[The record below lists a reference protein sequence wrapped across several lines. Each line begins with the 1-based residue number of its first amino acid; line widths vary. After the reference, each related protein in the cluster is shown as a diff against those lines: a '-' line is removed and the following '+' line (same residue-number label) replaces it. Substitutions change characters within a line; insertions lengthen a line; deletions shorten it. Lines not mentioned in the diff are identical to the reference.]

1 MEWFTAI
8 NFAARTGFAAYGNR
22 HFIQEYFVKAKALL
36 NLGKTQIIVTGMP
49 SAGKSMLIGQMH
61 GRARELYH
69 EAPGESKSV
78 EVDAITLGEW
88 TKLIRVLPGQ
98 AGYRVQGELE
108 AFVDNDALE
117 GLIHVVDFGYSGP
130 RDPIVAQELIR
141 EDGLDTV
148 KKLRLRNLDREVEAL
163 RLEIANVRK
172 LLANKN
178 NFKWIVIAVNKVD
191 LFGGDLQEA
200 LAHYHPNGT
209 GLFGRVLR
217 DFQAEIGRDNLKVY
231 VAQTCAYEDDFK
243 WGEELIPS
251 SLGHNAQKEMLR
263 EFMKSI
269 SLVSRDV

>member
-1 MEWFTAI
+1 MEWITAVSFT
-8 NFAARTGFAAYGNR
+8 ARTGMAAYGNR

-36 NLGKTQIIVTGMP
+36 NLGKTQIVVTGMP
-49 SAGKSMLIGQMH
+49 SAGKSMLVGQMH

-108 AFVDNDALE
+108 AFVDNEALE

-130 RDPIVAQELIR
+130 RDPVVASELITK
-141 EDGLDTV
+141 DGLDTIE
-148 KKLRLRNLDREVEAL
+148 KLRARNLEREIDAIK
-163 RLEIANVRK
+163 LELANVRK
-172 LLANKN
+172 LLAKEN
-178 NFKWIVIAVNKVD
+178 NFKWIVIVVNKVD
-191 LFGGDLQEA
+191 LFDGQLESA
-200 LAHYHPNGT
+200 LAHYHPSGT
-209 GLFGRVLR
+209 GTFGKVLKE
-217 DFQAEIGRDNLKVY
+217 FQADIGKNNLKVY

-243 WGEELIPS
+243 WNNELLKS
-251 SLGHNAQKEMLR
+251 SIGHNAQKELLR

-269 SLVSRDV
+269 SLISRDV